1 MRGFTMMEL
10 LLAIVI
16 FSVVVSLTYG
26 AYSMT
31 FKVINTASGNARY
44 AERAR
49 VALDRIG
56 DDLASI
62 YSGDKLVFVGE
73 TEGAG
78 NMRGDKLTFT
88 SRAHLLLY
96 KDDIPAPWT
105 KIRYHVEEDNDR
117 LRLYRADVPYL
128 PGRDDDIEEERGFIL
143 CDGLRE
149 VAFTYYS
156 ENGNEADRWEVE
168 TGSSNAKDD
177 LPVAVGVRLG
187 FVSEKDEDD
196 TIYYETRVFL
206 PR

>member
-1 MRGFTMMEL
+1 MMEL

-31 FKVINTASGNARY
+31 FKIINTASSNAKY
-44 AERAR
+44 GERAR

-62 YSGDKLVFVGE
+62 YLGDKLVFVGD
-73 TEGAG
+73 TGAYG
-78 NMRGDKLTFT
+78 SMRGDTLTFT
-88 SRAHLLLY
+88 SRAHLILY

-105 KIRYHVEEDNDR
+105 MIRYYIEEDDGL

-128 PGRDDDIEEERGFIL
+128 PGRDDDIEQERGFIL
-143 CDGLRE
+143 CDKLRE
-149 VAFTYYS
+149 AAFTYYGEDGS
-156 ENGNEADRWEVE
+156 DADRWEIE
-168 TGSSNAKDD
+168 TGSSNAKDN
-177 LPVAVGVRLG
+177 LPAAVGVRLG

-196 TIYYETRVFL
+196 TIYYETKFFL
-206 PR
+206 SR